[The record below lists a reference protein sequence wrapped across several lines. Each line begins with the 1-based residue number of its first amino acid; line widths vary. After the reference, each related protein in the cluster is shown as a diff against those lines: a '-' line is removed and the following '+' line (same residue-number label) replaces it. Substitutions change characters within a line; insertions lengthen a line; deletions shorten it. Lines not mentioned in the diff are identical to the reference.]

1 MTEDEMFGWH
11 HRLSTHEFDQTPK
24 DSEGEGSLEFCNSWG
39 HKELD
44 TTQLP
49 TNNNECIIN
58 SLQPQILSTRH
69 IYNLVLFPVWPSHFI
84 ISGAI
89 SNCPLLFPSSILDT
103 FQPVVGA
110 HLMVSYIFLSFHTV
124 HGVLSGRKLEWVA
137 ISSSIGSCVVR
148 TLHYDASILGGPA
161 GHGSQLH

>member
-1 MTEDEMFGWH
+1 MFGWH
-11 HRLSTHEFDQTPK
+11 HRLSAHEFDQTPG
-24 DSEGEGSLEFCNSWG
+24 DSEGEGSLEFCNPWG
-39 HKELD
+39 HKESD

-103 FQPVVGA
+103 FQPGVGA
-110 HLMVSYIFLSFHTV
+110 HLLVSYIFAFSYCSWGSIRKNTGIGCHFLFH
-124 HGVLSGRKLEWVA
+124 W
-137 ISSSIGSCVVR
+137 IIFCQNSS
-148 TLHYDASILGGPA
+148 L
-161 GHGSQLH
+161 